1 MTQAPYKYPDPI
13 LLISL
18 QMAPEENSKYQPCRQ
33 DRKEEWRVFM
43 AESIPALREG
53 SCSAWEP
60 VSAAWTEAQ
69 LLPPHCVPLPRHAAL
84 TPWVA
89 EPTDV
94 SLQGAGTERKLDG
107 RRQREAPHR
116 IISLTNFLRILMLGT
131 QKRRDSCTN
140 ELRLVGLNPSADVF
154 CLLKEADGVV

>member
-1 MTQAPYKYPDPI
+1 MASFHGRVNPCSTGRK
-13 LLISL
+13 L
-18 QMAPEENSKYQPCRQ
+18 QC
-33 DRKEEWRVFM
+33 
-43 AESIPALREG
+43 LGTRERRMD
-53 SCSAWEP
+53 S
-60 VSAAWTEAQ
+60 EAQ

-94 SLQGAGTERKLDG
+94 SLQGAGAERKLDG